1 MYTETIKTAMMFFPF
16 IALLISVPFILREYH
31 NYGSIS
37 FMRFLIIYSF
47 AFYLLCAYFLIILPL
62 PSISDVASLDIPR
75 TQLIPFKF
83 IYDLVFDTSFN
94 IKKLMN
100 LSSFYVPLFNILL
113 TIPFG
118 MYLRYFFKYDLK
130 KTILASFLLSM
141 FFELTQLSGLYFI
154 YPRNYRLFDV
164 DDLILNTF
172 GGICGY
178 IIFRPFNN
186 ILPKREEID
195 SKALEKGKNVSSFRK
210 STAFI
215 FDLVLC
221 GIFST
226 IIYLITRN
234 SGYSFIVSI
243 IIYYFIV
250 PLFMSGQTLAD
261 KYLNIKVVDYNNNYN
276 VFRTMYRRLLFII
289 IYLVMP
295 IVLVKYLDVFF
306 SLICFIITLIY
317 TFISIFK
324 YVFTKKVLAF
334 EYISKTKF
342 ISTIK

>member
-62 PSISDVASLDIPR
+62 PRISDVASLDIPR

-118 MYLRYFFKYDLK
+118 MYLRYFFKYDFK

-295 IVLVKYLDVFF
+295 IVLVKYLDVFL

-324 YVFTKKVLAF
+324 YIFTKKVLAF

>member
-83 IYDLVFDTSFN
+83 IYDLVSDTSFN

-295 IVLVKYLDVFF
+295 IVLVKYLDVFL
-306 SLICFIITLIY
+306 SLICFIIILIY

-324 YVFTKKVLAF
+324 YIFTKKVLAF

>member
-130 KTILASFLLSM
+130 KTILSSFLLSM

-295 IVLVKYLDVFF
+295 IVLVKYLDVFL

-324 YVFTKKVLAF
+324 YIFTKKVLAF

-342 ISTIK
+342 IRTIK

>member
-178 IIFRPFNN
+178 IIFSPFNN

-195 SKALEKGKNVSSFRK
+195 NKALEKGKNVSSFRK

-215 FDLVLC
+215 LDLVLY
-221 GIFST
+221 GILST

-250 PLFMSGQTLAD
+250 PLFMSGQSLAD
-261 KYLNIKVVDYNNNYN
+261 KYLNIKVVDYNNNYSI
-276 VFRTMYRRLLFII
+276 FRTMYRRLLFII

-295 IVLVKYLDVFF
+295 IVLVKYLDGFL
-306 SLICFIITLIY
+306 SLICFIITLMY
-317 TFISIFK
+317 TFLSMFK
-324 YVFTKKVLAF
+324 YIFTKKVLAF

>member
-130 KTILASFLLSM
+130 KTILSSFLLSM

-295 IVLVKYLDVFF
+295 IVLVKYLDVFL

-324 YVFTKKVLAF
+324 YIFTKKVLAF

>member
-130 KTILASFLLSM
+130 KTILSSFLLSM

-178 IIFRPFNN
+178 IIFSPFNN
-186 ILPKREEID
+186 ILPKREDID

-215 FDLVLC
+215 LDLVLY
-221 GIFST
+221 GILST

-234 SGYSFIVSI
+234 SGYSFIVGI

-250 PLFMSGQTLAD
+250 PLFMSGQSLAD

-295 IVLVKYLDVFF
+295 IVLVKYLDGFL
-306 SLICFIITLIY
+306 SLICFIITLMY
-317 TFISIFK
+317 TFLSMFK
-324 YVFTKKVLAF
+324 YIFTKKVLAF

>member
-295 IVLVKYLDVFF
+295 IVLVKYLDVFL

>member
-186 ILPKREEID
+186 ILPKREAID

-295 IVLVKYLDVFF
+295 IVLVKYLDVFL

-324 YVFTKKVLAF
+324 YIFTKKVLAF

>member
-186 ILPKREEID
+186 ILPKREEMD

-295 IVLVKYLDVFF
+295 IVLVKYLDVFL

-324 YVFTKKVLAF
+324 YIFTKKVLAF

>member
-324 YVFTKKVLAF
+324 YIFTKKVLAF

>member
-1 MYTETIKTAMMFFPF
+1 
-16 IALLISVPFILREYH
+16 
-31 NYGSIS
+31 
-37 FMRFLIIYSF
+37 
-47 AFYLLCAYFLIILPL
+47 
-62 PSISDVASLDIPR
+62 
-75 TQLIPFKF
+75 
-83 IYDLVFDTSFN
+83 
-94 IKKLMN
+94 MN

-154 YPRNYRLFDV
+154 YSRNYRLFDV

>member
-47 AFYLLCAYFLIILPL
+47 VFYLLCAYFLIILPL

-221 GIFST
+221 GIFSA

-295 IVLVKYLDVFF
+295 IVLVKYLDVFL

-324 YVFTKKVLAF
+324 YIFTKKVLAF

>member
-164 DDLILNTF
+164 DDLIINT
-172 GGICGY
+172 
-178 IIFRPFNN
+178 NN
-186 ILPKREEID
+186 ILPNILPNLLGCFILPILVVIVKNINGTIITNNKFKNK
-195 SKALEKGKNVSSFRK
+195 SPKGL
-210 STAFI
+210 ST
-215 FDLVLC
+215 LVLSPK
-221 GIFST
+221 ITPT
-226 IIYLITRN
+226 IPP
-234 SGYSFIVSI
+234 I
-243 IIYYFIV
+243 IIAPSRIIV
-250 PLFMSGQTLAD
+250 DL
-261 KYLNIKVVDYNNNYN
+261 
-276 VFRTMYRRLLFII
+276 
-289 IYLVMP
+289 
-295 IVLVKYLDVFF
+295 
-306 SLICFIITLIY
+306 
-317 TFISIFK
+317 
-324 YVFTKKVLAF
+324 
-334 EYISKTKF
+334 
-342 ISTIK
+342 

>member
-295 IVLVKYLDVFF
+295 IVLVKYLDVFL

-324 YVFTKKVLAF
+324 YIFTKKVLAF

>member
-306 SLICFIITLIY
+306 RLICFIITLIY

-324 YVFTKKVLAF
+324 YIFTKKVLAF

>member
-221 GIFST
+221 GIFSA

-295 IVLVKYLDVFF
+295 IVLVKYLDVFL

-324 YVFTKKVLAF
+324 YIFTKKVLAF

>member
-141 FFELTQLSGLYFI
+141 LFELTQLSGLYFI

-295 IVLVKYLDVFF
+295 IVLVKYLDVFL

-324 YVFTKKVLAF
+324 YIFTKKVLAF

>member
-118 MYLRYFFKYDLK
+118 MYLKYFFKYDLK

-324 YVFTKKVLAF
+324 YIFTKKVLAF

>member
-1 MYTETIKTAMMFFPF
+1 MYTETIKTAMMLFPF

-295 IVLVKYLDVFF
+295 IVLVKYLDVFL

-324 YVFTKKVLAF
+324 YIFTKKVLAF

>member
-118 MYLRYFFKYDLK
+118 MYLIYFFKYDLK

-289 IYLVMP
+289 IYLLMP
-295 IVLVKYLDVFF
+295 IVLVKYLDVFL

-324 YVFTKKVLAF
+324 YIFTKKVLAF

>member
-118 MYLRYFFKYDLK
+118 MYLRYFFKYDFK

-295 IVLVKYLDVFF
+295 IVLVKYLDVFL
-306 SLICFIITLIY
+306 SLI
-317 TFISIFK
+317 
-324 YVFTKKVLAF
+324 
-334 EYISKTKF
+334 
-342 ISTIK
+342 

>member
-289 IYLVMP
+289 IYLLMP
-295 IVLVKYLDVFF
+295 IVLVKYLDVFL

-324 YVFTKKVLAF
+324 YIFTKKVLAF

>member
-118 MYLRYFFKYDLK
+118 MYLRYFFKYDFK

-221 GIFST
+221 GIFSA
-226 IIYLITRN
+226 IIYLITI
-234 SGYSFIVSI
+234 IVVI
-243 IIYYFIV
+243 H
-250 PLFMSGQTLAD
+250 L
-261 KYLNIKVVDYNNNYN
+261 
-276 VFRTMYRRLLFII
+276 
-289 IYLVMP
+289 
-295 IVLVKYLDVFF
+295 
-306 SLICFIITLIY
+306 
-317 TFISIFK
+317 
-324 YVFTKKVLAF
+324 
-334 EYISKTKF
+334 
-342 ISTIK
+342 

>member
-16 IALLISVPFILREYH
+16 SALLISVPFILREYH

-62 PSISDVASLDIPR
+62 PRISDVASLDIPR

-118 MYLRYFFKYDLK
+118 MYLRYFFKYDFK

-221 GIFST
+221 GIFSA

-295 IVLVKYLDVFF
+295 IVLVKYLDVFL

-324 YVFTKKVLAF
+324 YIFTKKVLAF

>member
-221 GIFST
+221 SIFSA

-295 IVLVKYLDVFF
+295 IVLVKYLDVFL

-324 YVFTKKVLAF
+324 YIFTKKVLAF

>member
-130 KTILASFLLSM
+130 KTILASFLLIM

-295 IVLVKYLDVFF
+295 IVLVKYLDVFL

-324 YVFTKKVLAF
+324 YIFTKKVLAF

>member
-118 MYLRYFFKYDLK
+118 MYLRYFFKYDFK

-221 GIFST
+221 GIFSA

-295 IVLVKYLDVFF
+295 IVLVKYLDVFL

-324 YVFTKKVLAF
+324 YIFTKKVLAF

>member
-47 AFYLLCAYFLIILPL
+47 AFYLLCAYFLISLPL

-118 MYLRYFFKYDLK
+118 TYLRYFFKYDLK

-243 IIYYFIV
+243 VIYYFIV

-324 YVFTKKVLAF
+324 YIFTKKVLAF